1 MDKKFRA
8 LTFCCQEAQ
17 TDCDWISAINA
28 NKRNV
33 MTRIRPPKGIFD
45 EKKKKEK
52 KNQSLRYLCIDPKVV
67 IRRDFGLR
75 WTKQTS
81 KC

>member
-33 MTRIRPPKGIFD
+33 MARIRPPKGSFD
-45 EKKKKEK
+45 EKKKKK
-52 KNQSLRYLCIDPKVV
+52 KNQPLRYLFIDPKVV

>member
-1 MDKKFRA
+1 MA
-8 LTFCCQEAQ
+8 
-17 TDCDWISAINA
+17 
-28 NKRNV
+28 
-33 MTRIRPPKGIFD
+33 RIRPPKGIFD
-45 EKKKKEK
+45 EKKKKK
-52 KNQSLRYLCIDPKVV
+52 KNQSLRYLFIDTKVV